1 MATAS
6 QSLFNMTV
14 ASDNAGGNQGL
25 LMPKLQFRF
34 RVNFLNFG
42 VDVNGGLQLTKQ
54 VVDCSRPNLSF
65 AEIPLQVYNSTLKIA
80 GKHTRADMSVNI
92 RDDASGSVSRAVGQQ
107 LQKQFDFVEQA
118 SAATGQDYK
127 FQTNIEILDG
137 GNGALAPTVLE
148 TWTGLSLD
156 PNSSNYVA
164 RVIGDINENYDS
176 VNNQIQYSGSF
187 SNKSNYVRV
196 SAVNFTTPNY
206 FDANGLAK
214 SQFTG
219 SLPTNAS
226 GTFGGAIGVAGGAVA
241 GTALDALKL
250 YFP

>member
-65 AEIPLQVYNSTLKIA
+65 EEVTLNVYNSRMYLA
-80 GKHTRADMSVNI
+80 GKHTWSELTVNV
-92 RDDASGSVSRAVGQQ
+92 RDDAAGTVSKAVGQQ
-107 LQKQFDFVEQA
+107 IQKQFDFVEQA

-137 GNGALAPTVLE
+137 GNGTAAPVVLE
-148 TWTGLSLD
+148 TWECYGCFLQQANYNNLNYGTNEVVQIAMTIRYDNAVQSPLSSGVGTNIGRVLGGSIVTG
-156 PNSSNYVA
+156 
-164 RVIGDINENYDS
+164 IG
-176 VNNQIQYSGSF
+176 SGQ
-187 SNKSNYVRV
+187 
-196 SAVNFTTPNY
+196 A
-206 FDANGLAK
+206 
-214 SQFTG
+214 
-219 SLPTNAS
+219 
-226 GTFGGAIGVAGGAVA
+226 
-241 GTALDALKL
+241 
-250 YFP
+250 